1 MIAREPWLYLFFD
14 ALLLFAAYIVFRK
27 IVRRDYLTKGKLSW
41 PAALLQLLI
50 FMGLMCLPYLY
61 NPPEWAYFWDFEAA
75 SESWLGYL
83 GFILII
89 LGFVVAFG
97 TMFWF
102 GLRRAFGRQTAGLI
116 QNGPY
121 RWSRNPQIL
130 GGYLLVIGTVVQRP
144 SLYALGWVLLYGIIA
159 QMMIVTEEEYLQ
171 IQYGEAYDQYCAHVP
186 RYLRIL
192 S

>member
-1 MIAREPWLYLFFD
+1 MVSVTLGSRSLF
-14 ALLLFAAYIVFRK
+14 LL
-27 IVRRDYLTKGKLSW
+27 
-41 PAALLQLLI
+41 LLI
-50 FMGLMCLPYLY
+50 FVHTVVSYLD
-61 NPPEWAYFWDFEAA
+61 ETT
-75 SESWLGYL
+75 SSL
-83 GFILII
+83 FIQMVRFLSA

-116 QNGPY
+116 QSGPY

-144 SLYALGWVLLYGIIA
+144 SFYALGWVLLYGIIA

-192 S
+192 Q